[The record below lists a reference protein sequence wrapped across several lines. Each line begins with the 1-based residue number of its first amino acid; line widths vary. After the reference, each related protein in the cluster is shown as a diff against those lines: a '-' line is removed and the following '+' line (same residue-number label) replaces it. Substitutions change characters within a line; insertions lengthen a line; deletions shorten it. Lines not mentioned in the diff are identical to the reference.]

1 MGYMN
6 SQYRAVEAALV
17 DQRQAYRHPVQIQ
30 RTAIRQQGKS
40 PKSGELVDLS
50 IYGCRVSADAIFAEG
65 ARVWLRFNGSSPV
78 AATAIWCKD
87 GHIGCR
93 FDETLDHGLFR
104 SLTLISE

>member
-6 SQYRAVEAALV
+6 SQYRAVKAALV

-30 RTAIRQQGKS
+30 RTAIRQQGKGA
-40 PKSGELVDLS
+40 KSGELVDLS
-50 IYGCRVSADAIFAEG
+50 IYGCRVAADASFPEG
-65 ARVWLRFNGSSPV
+65 TRVWLRFDGSSPV

-93 FDETLDHGLFR
+93 FDETLNHGLFR